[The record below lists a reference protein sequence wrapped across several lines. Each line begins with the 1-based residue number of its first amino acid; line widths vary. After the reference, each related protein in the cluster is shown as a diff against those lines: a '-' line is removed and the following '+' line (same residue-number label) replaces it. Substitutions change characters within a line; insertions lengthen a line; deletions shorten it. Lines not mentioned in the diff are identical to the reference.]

1 MGRRKRQKPFYK
13 DLEITGIADKGK
25 GFGRNEDG
33 KIIFVKKVAVGDVV
47 SAQVIKKRKDYSEAI
62 LKEIQ
67 SPSPDRIEPFC
78 KHYGSCGGCQF
89 QHVGYEAQKRYKAT
103 LVEDAMR
110 RIAKVPIGEIS
121 PIIGCEQEKY
131 YRNKLEFSFS
141 CKRWLTAD
149 EINTDATN
157 EEDVVGFHPPG
168 AFDKVVDVEH
178 CYLQNDPSNEIRDT
192 VKAIAIEQNLP
203 FWEARKSVGFIRQ
216 IMIRTTSTG
225 DTMVILGVHDEDER
239 LENLLAAIVERLPSI
254 TSLYYCINQK
264 VNDFMLDLEMKLHH
278 GEPQITEQ
286 LGHVKF
292 KIGPKSF
299 FQTNSSQAK
308 VLYDVVADFAGLK
321 GEENVYDLYT
331 GLGSIAQY
339 VAHRCKKV
347 TGIEE
352 IAAAIEDAKKNA
364 KLNEIENCTFYAG
377 DVKDILTEEFIEK
390 HEKPDLIITD
400 PPRAGMSKEVVA
412 TLLQSET
419 PRIVY
424 VSCNPAT
431 QARDLQLLHEK
442 YDIEKVQPVDMFP
455 HTHHIESVALL
466 NLRHGKEE
474 EGQ

>member
-25 GFGRNEDG
+25 GFGRNDDG

-47 SAQVIKKRKDYSEAI
+47 SAQVIKKRKDYSEAV

-67 SPSPDRIEPFC
+67 TLSSDRVTPFC
-78 KHYGSCGGCQF
+78 KHYGICGGCQF
-89 QHVGYEAQKRYKAT
+89 QHVGYAAQKRYKAS

-110 RIAKVPIGEIS
+110 RIAKVPIGELL
-121 PIIGCEQEKY
+121 PIIGCEKEKY
-131 YRNKLEFSFS
+131 YRNKLEFAFS

-178 CYLQNDPSNEIRDT
+178 CYLQDEPSNEIRD
-192 VKAIAIEQNLP
+192 VIKSIALEQKLP
-203 FWEARKSVGFIRQ
+203 FWEARKNEGFMRQ
-216 IMIRTTSTG
+216 VMIRTTSTG
-225 DTMVILGVHDEDER
+225 ETMVILGVHDEDER
-239 LENLLAAIVERLPSI
+239 LEKLLERIVEQLPSI
-254 TSLYYCINQK
+254 TSLYYCVNQK

-278 GEPQITEQ
+278 GSPTITEQ

-299 FQTNSSQAK
+299 FQTNSTQAK
-308 VLYDVVADFAGLK
+308 VLYDVVVDFADLK

-339 VAHRCKKV
+339 VSHRCKKV

-364 KLNEIENCTFYAG
+364 TLNEIENCTFYAG
-377 DVKDILTEEFIEK
+377 DVKDILNESFIEK
-390 HEKPDLIITD
+390 HKKPDLIITD

-466 NLRHGKEE
+466 TLRS
-474 EGQ
+474 

>member
-25 GFGRNEDG
+25 GFGRNDDG

-47 SAQVIKKRKDYSEAI
+47 SAQVIKKRKDYSEAV

-67 SPSPDRIEPFC
+67 TPSSDRVTPFC
-78 KHYGSCGGCQF
+78 KHYGICGGCQF
-89 QHVGYEAQKRYKAT
+89 QHVGYAAQKRYKAS

-110 RIAKVPIGEIS
+110 RIAKVPIGELL
-121 PIIGCEQEKY
+121 PIIGCEKEKY
-131 YRNKLEFSFS
+131 YRNKLEFAFS

-157 EEDVVGFHPPG
+157 EEEVVGFHPPG

-178 CYLQNDPSNEIRDT
+178 CYLQDEPSNEIRD
-192 VKAIAIEQNLP
+192 VIKSIALEQKLP
-203 FWEARKSVGFIRQ
+203 FWEARKNEGFMRQ
-216 IMIRTTSTG
+216 VMIRTTSTG
-225 DTMVILGVHDEDER
+225 ETMVILGVHDEDER
-239 LENLLAAIVERLPSI
+239 LEKLLERIVEQLPSI
-254 TSLYYCINQK
+254 TSLYYCVNQK

-278 GEPQITEQ
+278 GSPTITEQ

-299 FQTNSSQAK
+299 FQTNSTQAK
-308 VLYDVVADFAGLK
+308 VLYDVVVDFADLK

-339 VAHRCKKV
+339 VSHRCKKV

-364 KLNEIENCTFYAG
+364 TLNEIENCTFYAG
-377 DVKDILTEEFIEK
+377 DVKDILNESFIEK
-390 HEKPDLIITD
+390 HKKPDLIITD

-466 NLRHGKEE
+466 TLRS
-474 EGQ
+474 